1 MARSV
6 LGAGKRCADMVK
18 RVGPS
23 ANMSKVILDWIM
35 RFSNMKGK
43 GCLIPVMRERRLVTR
58 GATSGLI

>member
-35 RFSNMKGK
+35 RFSNMKG
-43 GCLIPVMRERRLVTR
+43 CLIPVMKERRLVTR